1 MGTRTNQPRMEK
13 FTKIP
18 EPTIQ
23 RLPLYYRCLS
33 EFRDRDREIISSEDV
48 ASKIPGMKASQ
59 FRKDLSYFGEFGVQ
73 GMGYVVTHLLERISN
88 ILQLNRIH
96 FVVLVGAGNLGS
108 ALVNFGG
115 FRQWGFHVTR
125 IFDSNPQKVG
135 GRLADLEIEDVATLP
150 RPLDAS
156 IGILAVPS
164 AAAVE
169 TARVLIESGCKGLL
183 NFSGVKLN
191 LPATVSVRNVDLTN
205 ELSILS
211 YKLAATDLFPGPS
224 VNHPAPS
231 GGIEE

>member
-1 MGTRTNQPRMEK
+1 MEK

-33 EFRDRDREIISSEDV
+33 EFKESDREIISSEDI

-73 GMGYVVTHLLERISN
+73 GMGYVVTHLLDRISS
-88 ILQLNRIH
+88 ILQLNKLH

-108 ALVNFGG
+108 ALVNYGG
-115 FRQWGFHVTR
+115 FRHWGFLITR
-125 IFDSNPQKVG
+125 IFDSNPDKI
-135 GRLADLEIEDVATLP
+135 GRRLGDIEIEDARRLP
-150 RPLDAS
+150 LPLETRM
-156 IGILAVPS
+156 GIIAVPPS
-164 AAAVE
+164 AAFD
-169 TARVLIESGCKGLL
+169 TARALVDSGCKGLL

-191 LPATVSVRNVDLTN
+191 LPPPVAVRNVDLTN

-211 YKLAATDLFPGPS
+211 YKLAS
-224 VNHPAPS
+224 VEPPAASPEGES
-231 GGIEE
+231 PNSAARLRAEA

>member
-1 MGTRTNQPRMEK
+1 MEK

-169 TARVLIESGCKGLL
+169 TARVLIESGC
-183 NFSGVKLN
+183 
-191 LPATVSVRNVDLTN
+191 
-205 ELSILS
+205 
-211 YKLAATDLFPGPS
+211 
-224 VNHPAPS
+224 
-231 GGIEE
+231 

>member
-1 MGTRTNQPRMEK
+1 MEK

-33 EFRDRDREIISSEDV
+33 EFKARDREIISSEDV

-73 GMGYVVTHLLERISN
+73 GMGYVVTHLLERISS
-88 ILQLNRIH
+88 ILQLNRTH
-96 FVVLVGAGNLGS
+96 VVVLVGAGNLGA

-115 FRQWGFHVTR
+115 FRQWGFHITR
-125 IFDSNPQKVG
+125 IFDANPRKI
-135 GRLADLEIEDVATLP
+135 GRVLADVTVEDAALLP
-150 RPLDAS
+150 TPLDAH
-156 IGILAVPS
+156 IGIIAVPS
-164 AAAVE
+164 SAAFD

-191 LPATVSVRNVDLTN
+191 LPVSVSVRNVDLTN

-211 YKLAATDLFPGPS
+211 YKLAAVDGLTLMPETENPRGF
-224 VNHPAPS
+224 
-231 GGIEE
+231 

>member
-1 MGTRTNQPRMEK
+1 MDK
-13 FTKIP
+13 FVKIP

-33 EFRDRDREIISSEDV
+33 AFRDSEREIISSEDV
-48 ASKIPGMKASQ
+48 ASNIPGMKASQ

-73 GMGYVVTHLLERISN
+73 GMGYVVTHLLERISH
-88 ILQLNRIH
+88 ILKLNQLH

-135 GRLADLEIEDVATLP
+135 NRLADLEIEDVATLP

-156 IGILAVPS
+156 IGILAVPPG
-164 AAAVE
+164 AAMA
-169 TARVLIESGCKGLL
+169 TARLLIESGCKGLL

-191 LPATVSVRNVDLTN
+191 LPASVSVRNVDLTN

-211 YKLAATDLFPGPS
+211 YKLAAHDLVPGAPISFPHPS
-224 VNHPAPS
+224 HT
-231 GGIEE
+231 IEE